1 MYNVFMYIRI
11 VGNPKLKDKTKKD
24 ELYNV
29 KTFLCIPLFFNN
41 PIKAYFSKKKYT
53 LLTQQKL

>member
-1 MYNVFMYIRI
+1 MYIRI

-24 ELYNV
+24 ELCNV

-41 PIKAYFSKKKYT
+41 PIKACYSNKKYT
-53 LLTQQKL
+53 VLI